1 MPLQASRVLKQFLYA
16 MRFDGVDDY
25 VRTQTNI
32 NLTPPYTVEVRSYT
46 LVARVTYP
54 TVIANG
60 GLGTP
65 SQGFKFLHYNT
76 AVLVIEH
83 GDGTTGERL
92 DVTNVQL
99 NVWNHI
105 VAVWEGVGKMMKAYL
120 NGQLA
125 GSLSMN
131 VDSSRTYPIYLANAV
146 GDPRSYYNGFIAE
159 ARIYSRDLTSDE
171 VQRNANYPDNPVRNG
186 LILWLQAHPDYVKDI
201 DNDGILEWIDLSGFN
216 NHGKIYGAQLVQLIN
231 PASRVIQAQ
240 RVLAC
245 AR

>member
-1 MPLQASRVLKQFLYA
+1 MTLQASRVLRQFLYA

-32 NLTPPYTVEVRSYT
+32 NLTLPFTVEVWFYT
-46 LVARVTYP
+46 LAPRTSYP
-54 TVIANG
+54 TIIANG

-65 SQGFKFLHYNT
+65 SYGFKLLHGGR

-92 DVTNVQL
+92 DVLNVQL

-120 NGQLA
+120 NGRLA
-125 GSLSMN
+125 GSRSMN
-131 VDSSRTYPIYLANAV
+131 VDSSKTYPIYLANAV
-146 GDPRSYYNGFIAE
+146 GNIQSYYNGLIAE
-159 ARIYSRDLTSDE
+159 ARVYSRDLTSDE
-171 VQRNANYPDNPVRNG
+171 VQHNANYPDDPVRNG
-186 LILWLQAHPDYVKDI
+186 LILWLQADSAHVKDI
-201 DNDGILEWIDLSGFN
+201 DNDGVLEWIDLSGFN
-216 NHGKIYGAQLVQLIN
+216 NHGKIYGAQLAQLIKS
-231 PASRVIQAQ
+231 PSRVLQAQ